1 MKSESTYKY
10 SIIYS
15 HVFLAH
21 EFKIDSESVISEED
35 VVVAVDE
42 VFLAYVVDDG
52 LLLRD
57 LVKVVLMG
65 RYLGV

>member
-1 MKSESTYKY
+1 MVLFVILVLY
-10 SIIYS
+10 
-15 HVFLAH
+15 HVFLAY
-21 EFKIDSESVISEED
+21 EFKIDSESVVSEED

-42 VFLAYVVDDG
+42 VLLAYVVDDG

-65 RYLGV
+65 CYLGV